1 MKPRLGIAPMY
12 RREVKSCVM
21 QASLTDRELIRAYRN
36 GEDRAFETLLNRYQQ
51 GVFTKIHFV
60 VRDEEIA
67 NDLFQDVW
75 IKVVQTLKTGRY
87 VEEGKFGPWVMRIA
101 HNAAIDHFR
110 RNRKRRMV
118 RPTDEFD
125 IFETLSHDA
134 PSIEDRLV
142 EDEIMAELRQLIP
155 ALPEEQQQVVHMRLT
170 HNLSFKEIAEET
182 DVSIN
187 TALGRMRYALIN
199 LRKMVEDQNLTLTPH

>member
-1 MKPRLGIAPMY
+1 MKPRHGIAPLKRY
-12 RREVKSCVM
+12 ELKSCVM
-21 QASLTDRELIRAYRN
+21 YASHTDGELIRAYRK
-36 GEDRAFETLLNRYQQ
+36 GQDRAFETLLNRYQQ
-51 GVFTKIHFV
+51 GVFSKIHFV

-75 IKVVQTLKTGRY
+75 IKVVQILKTGRY
-87 VEEGKFGPWVMRIA
+87 VEEGKFGPWIMRIA

-125 IFETLSHDA
+125 IFDTLSNDA
-134 PSIEDRLV
+134 PSAEDRLV
-142 EDEIMAELRQLIP
+142 EDEILSELRQLIP
-155 ALPEEQQQVVHMRLT
+155 SLPEEQQQVIQMRLT

-182 DVSIN
+182 EVSIN

-199 LRKMVEDQNLTLTPH
+199 LRKMVEDQNLTLTPR